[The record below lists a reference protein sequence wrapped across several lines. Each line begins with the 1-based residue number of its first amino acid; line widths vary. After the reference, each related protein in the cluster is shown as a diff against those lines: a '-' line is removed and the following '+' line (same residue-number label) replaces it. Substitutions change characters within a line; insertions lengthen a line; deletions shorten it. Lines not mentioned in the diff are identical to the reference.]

1 MKTHCGYVYR
11 TPVYVGVLST
21 CRAGL
26 VCYLKGLKLMG
37 DFVFNLSPTLVA
49 GTDVLLSLGERV
61 QKYGQRFMLILDP
74 SFKDMEIVLSIKR
87 SLEQK
92 ALKLFSFDGI
102 KKSVDTET
110 VMRTLKLA
118 KVAHIDAVIVLG
130 DVITCSLAKAISS
143 LYNETEAIY
152 NYLEGQP
159 ILGVPLPLI
168 QIPTSCDNPFLFSTS
183 LYLSDS
189 RNRHIAQLKCKED
202 ISSLVFFDSNVFKSL
217 SLNSLNLT
225 IFAGL
230 ALAIDAY
237 VSRKANFFSDALLKK
252 AISLFVHSFRVLN
265 ENLAEGTIE
274 QIVIQA
280 TLLNAIALSS
290 SSPGM
295 AMAVAEVGNGKYDL
309 SIPQLLT
316 IMLPSVLEDSI
327 PSNLS
332 KVADIV
338 SLFIKD
344 SDKVGIGLEDVTHKG
359 IEELINILLKIGL
372 PVKFQSLDLELED
385 ITSMADAVLSV
396 DFINYIPRSMTSL
409 DILELL
415 KKAY

>member
-1 MKTHCGYVYR
+1 
-11 TPVYVGVLST
+11 
-21 CRAGL
+21 
-26 VCYLKGLKLMG
+26 MG

-49 GTDVLLSLGERV
+49 GKDVLLSLGERV

-74 SFKDMEIVLSIKR
+74 SFKDMEVVLSIKR

-92 ALKLFSFDGI
+92 ALKLFSFDGV

-110 VMRTLKLA
+110 VLRTLKLA
-118 KVAHIDAVIVLG
+118 RAAHIDAVIVLG
-130 DVITCSLAKAISS
+130 DVITCSLAKAISA
-143 LYNETEAIY
+143 LYNETKPIY

-159 ILGVPLPLI
+159 IEESPLPLI

-183 LYLSDS
+183 LYLADS

-217 SLNSLNLT
+217 SLNNVNLT

-252 AISLFVHSFRVLN
+252 AISLFVHAFRVLN
-265 ENLAEGTIE
+265 ENLAGASIE
-274 QIVIQA
+274 DIIAQA
-280 TLLNAIALSS
+280 TLLNAVALSS
-290 SSPGM
+290 SSPGI
-295 AMAVAEVGNGKYDL
+295 AMAIAEVGNGKYDL
-309 SIPQLLT
+309 SIPQLLA
-316 IMLPSVLEDSI
+316 IMLAPLLEDSI

-332 KVADIV
+332 KVADV
-338 SLFIKD
+338 ASFFLKD
-344 SDKVGIGLEDVTHKG
+344 SDRAGLGLEEVTHKG
-359 IEELINILLKIGL
+359 IEELTNILLKLGL
-372 PVKFQSLDLELED
+372 PAKLQSLDLELED
-385 ITSMADAVLSV
+385 LTSMADTALNV